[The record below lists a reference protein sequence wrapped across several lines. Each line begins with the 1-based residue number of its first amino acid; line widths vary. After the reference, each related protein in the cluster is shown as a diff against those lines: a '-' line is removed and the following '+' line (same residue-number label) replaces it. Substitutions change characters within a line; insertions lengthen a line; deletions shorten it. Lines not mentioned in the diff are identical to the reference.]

1 MVLVRIKNVS
11 KFTFYLGL
19 LSFIILIGTTVYG
32 LFNHSLSTVEL
43 IGDLMMIAIMGTCL
57 FNLIERK

>member
-1 MVLVRIKNVS
+1 MRIKNVS

-43 IGDLMMIAIMGTCL
+43 IGDLMMIVIMGICL

>member
-1 MVLVRIKNVS
+1 MRIKNVS

-32 LFNHSLSTVEL
+32 LFNHSLSNVEL
-43 IGDLMMIAIMGTCL
+43 IGDLMMIVIMGICL
-57 FNLIERK
+57 FNLIERQ

>member
-1 MVLVRIKNVS
+1 MRIKNVS
-11 KFTFYLGL
+11 KFTFYLCL

-32 LFNHSLSTVEL
+32 FFNHSLNTVEL

-57 FNLIERK
+57 FNFIERK